1 MRLTVLKIGRISY
14 PEIRALAAMYEE
26 RLGPFAK
33 VDAIEVKDEAAAL
46 KLLKRPLA
54 EHPLIALDERGK
66 VFSSPELAETLRRM
80 TDDPAVKSV
89 TFLIGGPMGLSE
101 GLRRDARITWSL
113 SKATFTSDMAWL
125 LVWEQIYRAYN
136 ILKGT
141 GYHHE

>member
-1 MRLTVLKIGRISY
+1 MRLTVLKIGRVSY
-14 PEIRALAAMYEE
+14 PEIRTLAAMYEE
-26 RLGPFAK
+26 RLGPFVK
-33 VDAIEVKDEAAAL
+33 VESVEVKDEAAAI
-46 KLLKRPLA
+46 KLLKRPA
-54 EHPLIALDERGK
+54 SEHPVIALDERGK
-66 VFSSPELAETLRRM
+66 VFSSPELAENIRRL
-80 TDDPAVKSV
+80 TDDPGVKSV

-125 LVWEQIYRAYN
+125 FVWEQIYRAYN